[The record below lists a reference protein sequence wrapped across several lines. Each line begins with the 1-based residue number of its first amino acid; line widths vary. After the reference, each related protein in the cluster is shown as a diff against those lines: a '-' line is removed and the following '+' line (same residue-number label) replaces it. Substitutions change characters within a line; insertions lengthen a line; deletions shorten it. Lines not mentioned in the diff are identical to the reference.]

1 MNFRSGLG
9 CTIAAAAFVAAA
21 QAQVTTTVS
30 LTSQDAEAAK
40 YALPSIE
47 VRVDG
52 PDAGRSHGLAAA
64 LSHDLV
70 ARTHARAPEG
80 TEAATY
86 VLAASLPAR
95 DGTLQRFDARLIA
108 LDGEVVW
115 SVEGTTNGDVAPRDE
130 VALLDIAR
138 NLRSALVRDG
148 WVEAKYDPN
157 DPPPPPPAL
166 GGRGR

>member
-1 MNFRSGLG
+1 MNFRCGLG
-9 CTIAAAAFVAAA
+9 CTLAAVTFVVAA
-21 QAQVTTTVS
+21 QAQITTTVS
-30 LTSQDAEAAK
+30 LTSQDTNAAK
-40 YALPSIE
+40 FALPSIE

-52 PDAGRSHGLAAA
+52 PDAGRSHALAAA

-80 TEAATY
+80 AEAATY

-95 DGTLQRFDARLIA
+95 EGTLQRFDARLIA
-108 LDGEVVW
+108 LDGKVVW
-115 SVEGTTNGDVAPRDE
+115 SVEGSTSGEAAPGAE

-157 DPPPPPPAL
+157 DPPPPPPVV